1 MAGLQLAGLN
11 SESGS
16 ILGDLT
22 ILPLEKVENAC
33 LLNVRAFGLVVLSE
47 MIDGVTCGLATGLL

>member
-33 LLNVRAFGLVVLSE
+33 LLNVRAFGLVV
-47 MIDGVTCGLATGLL
+47 CPK